1 MNRELEWIR
10 QTPKARQ
17 SKNKARITA
26 YQELLNKQQEQKTDP
41 TQIIIPNGPRLGD
54 LVIEAEHIA
63 KNLIIKYY
71 YQILVLKFHVEL
83 L

>member
-41 TQIIIPNGPRLGD
+41 TQIIIPKGPRLG
-54 LVIEAEHIA
+54 
-63 KNLIIKYY
+63 
-71 YQILVLKFHVEL
+71 ILLLKQNI
-83 L
+83 